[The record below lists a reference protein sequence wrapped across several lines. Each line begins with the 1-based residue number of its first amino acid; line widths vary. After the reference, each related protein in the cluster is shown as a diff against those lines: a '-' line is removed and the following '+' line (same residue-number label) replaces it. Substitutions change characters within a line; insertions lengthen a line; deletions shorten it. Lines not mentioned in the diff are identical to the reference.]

1 MTDYFQLV
9 GYSETQRRELEET
22 INRTDCDLV
31 LVATPI
37 DLARTI
43 KLDKPSVRV
52 TYEVQEIGKRA
63 ITEMLEEFTHTHKT
77 SVCRSGEV
85 A

>member
-1 MTDYFQLV
+1 LTDYFQLV

-37 DLARTI
+37 DLARLLR
-43 KLDKPSVRV
+43 LDKPSLRV
-52 TYEVQEIGKRA
+52 GYEIEQRTRPGLTEILADFSARHALHARMKIA
-63 ITEMLEEFTHTHKT
+63 
-77 SVCRSGEV
+77 
-85 A
+85 